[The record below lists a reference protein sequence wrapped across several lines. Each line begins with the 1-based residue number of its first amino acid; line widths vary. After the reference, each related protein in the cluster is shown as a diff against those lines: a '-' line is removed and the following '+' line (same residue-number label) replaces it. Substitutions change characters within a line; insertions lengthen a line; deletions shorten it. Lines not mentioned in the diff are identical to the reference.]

1 MVNLAAIIYILIFTN
16 SVFANL
22 KIKYNRHLKHDHIIN
37 SAIEI
42 ANSYFN
48 SRTPTVVVSK
58 DVEDDIV
65 NKFIQSYQGI
75 IILDHTIRAPKQVV
89 ILIESYYSLIR
100 SLGKLKPD
108 LKGKTLLHSEAR
120 FLIVVFS
127 YPHRLQRINS
137 ILWSYYTTNVVI
149 IVVNEDKKIALYTY
163 FPYKNHLDCQSVEPT
178 LIGFWD
184 DGAILEK
191 DLFPDKMSNLKGCP
205 LYISTNKVYHP
216 ATEQK
221 IPLEIIKRAIIRY
234 LRDVMNFTPIIS
246 SRDYL
251 SIDSD
256 GAKNWSET
264 LDDILTGTANIST
277 CSISPGM
284 DRIGILDYSIPY
296 FRISIAWL
304 GPPLKPGPIWWR
316 LLTPLNGYLWL
327 ILLLVVTI
335 VNFIPFTM
343 KIDRVRKFC
352 HKNFK
357 NSNKLH
363 GIAIRIWAV
372 MMGQPIRV
380 SPKRFRDFYILG
392 LWIWFTFVVRSA
404 YQSVLISA
412 LKSDTTV
419 GNFFDL
425 KEAVDNGYKFGGRAG
440 VLSHFEHDPFIR
452 DGYEV
457 IQEVGFEKAFQEV
470 LEGKKKFFFAISLE
484 YVWAYCMSQGINE
497 NECGHTLPD
506 SIMTVPLVIW
516 MPKNS
521 PFKNPLSIWLI
532 RFLESGLL
540 EKDTMKMSTASI
552 LKSTEPTALR
562 NKQVF
567 SSILCLLIGY
577 LISFVVLILE
587 IIRFKTK
594 NTYIRKIYRNKIK
607 FSG

>member
-1 MVNLAAIIYILIFTN
+1 MVNLAAIIYILLFTN
-16 SVFANL
+16 SVLANL
-22 KIKYNRHLKHDHIIN
+22 KIKNDQHLKHERIIN

-42 ANSYFN
+42 ANTYFN

-58 DVEDDIV
+58 DVEDGIV

-75 IILDHTIRAPKQVV
+75 IILDHTRGEPPKQVV
-89 ILIESYYSLIR
+89 ILIESYYSLVR
-100 SLGKLKPD
+100 NLGKLKPD
-108 LKGKTLLHSEAR
+108 LRGKTLLHSGAH

-127 YPHRLQRINS
+127 HPHRLQRINS
-137 ILWSYYTTNVVI
+137 ILWSYYMTNVVI
-149 IVVNEDKKIALYTY
+149 VVVNDDKKIALYTY
-163 FPYKNHLDCQSVEPT
+163 YPYKNHLTCQNVEPT

-264 LDDILTGTANIST
+264 LDDILKGTANIST

-284 DRIGILDYSIPY
+284 DRIGILDYSMPY

-304 GPPLKPGPIWWR
+304 GPPLKPGPIYWR
-316 LLTPLNGYLWL
+316 LLAPLNGYLWL
-327 ILLLVVTI
+327 ILLLVVII

-343 KIDRVRKFC
+343 KIERVRKFC

-357 NSNKLH
+357 NSNQLH

-380 SPKRFRDFYILG
+380 APKRFRDFYILG

-404 YQSVLISA
+404 YQSVLIGA

-419 GNFFDL
+419 GKFFDL
-425 KEAVDNGYKFGGRAG
+425 KEAVDNGYSFGGRAG

-470 LEGKKKFFFAISLE
+470 LEGKKKFIFAISLE

-497 NECGHTLPD
+497 NECGHILPD

-521 PFKNPLSIWLI
+521 PFKNPLSNWLI

-540 EKDTMKMSTASI
+540 EKDTIKRSTASI
-552 LKSTEPTALR
+552 LKSTEPTALE
-562 NKQVF
+562 NEQVF

-577 LISFVVLILE
+577 LISFVVFILE

-594 NTYIRKIYRNKIK
+594 DTYIRKKYSNKI
-607 FSG
+607 